1 MVREL
6 ELEENLRQGIKV
18 EEKLKSSSFSQIY
31 NIVFLKQCIYISRTW
46 LKL

>member
-31 NIVFLKQCIYISRTW
+31 NNVFLKQCIYISRT
-46 LKL
+46 